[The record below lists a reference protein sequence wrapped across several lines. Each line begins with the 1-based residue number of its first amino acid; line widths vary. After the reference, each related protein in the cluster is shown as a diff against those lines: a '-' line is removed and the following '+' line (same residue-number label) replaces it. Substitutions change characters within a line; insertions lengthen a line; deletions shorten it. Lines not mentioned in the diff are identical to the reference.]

1 MKEAEPPDRER
12 AKGKRLER
20 ARDFAIYGV
29 LALLV
34 LFFGQVTRNHAF
46 VSKGNLIDVLRQ
58 SSILCVAAIG
68 MTLVVLTGGID
79 LAVGSV
85 MALIGVLGAM
95 AARHAAPGQF
105 GDLPFVVVLPAL
117 LLCGFLWGGATAA
130 FITRLSIPPL
140 VTTLGTMAVGR
151 GIVQW
156 ITGAES
162 VRNLAPDPD
171 WEALT
176 WFGKGFVGPLPAPV
190 LVAAVV
196 AMLGAFLLHRTT
208 FGTYLYGIG
217 CNEEACRLSGV
228 NVRRVKTLAYGLAGA
243 VFALAGIMN
252 LGRQGY
258 ALPAAA
264 TGFELDVVTAVVL
277 GGVSITGGEGHV
289 AGVIA
294 GVLIL
299 GVVENG
305 LTMLNLQ
312 FYEILVVKG
321 AVLLVAVA
329 LDRLLRRKAA

>member
-1 MKEAEPPDRER
+1 MEAQAPEAER
-12 AKGKRLER
+12 AKGRRLER
-20 ARDFAIYGV
+20 VRDFAIYGV

-46 VSKGNLIDVLRQ
+46 VSRGNLIDVLRQ
-58 SSILCVAAIG
+58 SSILCIAAIG
-68 MTLVVLTGGID
+68 MTMVVLTGGID

-85 MALIGVLGAM
+85 MALVGVIGAM
-95 AARHAAPGQF
+95 AARHVAAGQF
-105 GDLPFVVVLPAL
+105 GDLPFLVVLPAL
-117 LLCGFLWGGATAA
+117 LLSGFLWGGATAT

-162 VRNLAPDPD
+162 VRNPAPDPD
-171 WEALT
+171 WEMLT
-176 WFGKGFVGPLPAPV
+176 WFGKGFVGGLPAPV
-190 LVAAVV
+190 LVAAIV
-196 AMLGAFLLHRTT
+196 AALGAFLLHRTT
-208 FGTYLYGIG
+208 FGTCLYGIG

-228 NVRRVKTLAYGLAGA
+228 NVRRIKTLAYGFAGA
-243 VFALAGIMN
+243 VFALAGIVN

-329 LDRLLRRKAA
+329 LDRLLRRRAS